1 MGISLKQSNFFK
13 IEPPFTKIDIPWTY
27 GTEDADVIYSDADP
41 DDDIYFSIIYG
52 LSGSDELYG
61 GDRVDELYGGIGPDK
76 LYGGEEGD
84 YLYGGDQRDTLFGG
98 RGDDHLFGGDGRDIL
113 EGGRGNDYLDGGDGE
128 DTASYAS
135 SGNGVMVDLAAG
147 RGYMGAAYGDT
158 LISIENVLG
167 SNHRDY
173 IWGDDNAN
181 RIEGAGGDDQL
192 FGYGG
197 EDILYGGAGD
207 DLIFGGDGNDQ
218 LSGSAGA
225 DTLYGDAGIDT
236 VFYHAAVPTTSLTV
250 DLSGTGIGGE
260 AQGDRYNSVEGAS
273 VEGGSNHLLLGD
285 GLNNELSV
293 GGNLG
298 STLRGLGG
306 EDQFI
311 LAWSGGNTIEGGSG
325 EDTLIYYNGRDT
337 DIDLNNGWSRQS
349 GYSSDTVSGIEN
361 VTTSSGH
368 DEIYGSNIG
377 NILRADFGND
387 EVYGRDGNDFLYGEN
402 GNDRLDGGRHND
414 ALFGGIGNDR
424 LNGNDGDD
432 ILTGGEDAD
441 IFVFITDRDDNDRD
455 IVTDFE
461 VGVDRL
467 DLDDTIIDDFGEYR
481 DRATQVGANTVID
494 TGDGTI
500 TLEGINMLDLT
511 NADFI
516 F

>member
-1 MGISLKQSNFFK
+1 MGISLKQSKFFK
-13 IEPPFTKIDIPWTY
+13 IEQPFYKIEIPWTY

-41 DDDIYFSIIYG
+41 DDDIYFSIIHG
-52 LSGSDELYG
+52 LSGADELYG
-61 GDRVDELYGGIGPDK
+61 GDRVDELYGGIGPDT
-76 LYGGEEGD
+76 LHGGDEGD
-84 YLYGGDQRDTLFGG
+84 YLYGGDQNDTLFGD
-98 RGDDHLFGGDGRDIL
+98 RRDDHLFGGDGRDIL
-113 EGGRGNDYLDGGDGE
+113 EGGRGSDHLDGGDGE

-158 LISIENVLG
+158 LVSIENVLG
-167 SNHRDY
+167 SDHRDY
-173 IWGDDNAN
+173 LWGDDNAN
-181 RIEGAGGDDQL
+181 RLEGAGGDDQL

-197 EDILYGGAGD
+197 EDT
-207 DLIFGGDGNDQ
+207 F
-218 LSGSAGA
+218 
-225 DTLYGDAGIDT
+225 YGDAGVDT
-236 VFYHAAVPTTSLTV
+236 VYYLATNPTTSLTV

-260 AQGDRYNSVEGAS
+260 AQGDRYNGVEGVS
-273 VEGGSNHLLLGD
+273 VEGGDNHLLLGD
-285 GLNNELSV
+285 GLDNELSV
-293 GGNLG
+293 GLNEG

-306 EDQFI
+306 DDKIFLE
-311 LAWSGGNTIEGGSG
+311 WSGGNTVEGGSG

-349 GYSSDTVSGIEN
+349 GFSNDTVSGIEN

-387 EVYGRDGNDFLYGEN
+387 EIYGRDGNDFLYGET
-402 GNDRLDGGRHND
+402 GNDRLNGGRHND
-414 ALFGGIGNDR
+414 ALFGGNGNDR

-432 ILTGGEDAD
+432 ILTGGQDAD
-441 IFVFITDRDDNDRD
+441 IFIFITDRDDNDQD

-461 VGVDRL
+461 IGVDRL
-467 DLDDTIIDDFGEYR
+467 DLDDTIIDDFGDYR
-481 DRATQVGANTVID
+481 DRASQVGANTVID

-500 TLEGINMLDLT
+500 TLEGINMLALT